1 MAGRRKRGRDEII
14 QRVSA
19 AGRELSDAAVMYHT
33 VLGEHVGLSAS
44 QWKVLGLVEAHGP
57 LLAGDIATRA
67 GLKPP
72 SITGILDR
80 LESHGFVRRVPD
92 SDDGRRM
99 WVEVDREGVRGL
111 YQLFA
116 GLAERLSELYEDY
129 SDEELAGIA
138 DFMSRAAARQRD
150 ATKALQDDPDHNR
163 V

>member
-1 MAGRRKRGRDEII
+1 MAGRREGGRDEII

-33 VLGEHVGLSAS
+33 VLGEHAGLSAS

-80 LESHGFVRRVPD
+80 LESRGFIRRVQD
-92 SDDGRRM
+92 SDDGRRT
-99 WVEVDREGVRGL
+99 WVEVNHEGVRGL
-111 YQLFA
+111 YKLFA
-116 GLAERLSELYEDY
+116 GLTERLGQLYEDY
-129 SDEELAGIA
+129 SDEDLAVIA
-138 DFMSRAAARQRD
+138 AFMSRAAARQRD
-150 ATKALQDDPDHNR
+150 ATKALQGDSD
-163 V
+163 